1 MNPVDRVVFSLDW
14 ITITLFLSMILLTLG
29 KYLFQSRFM
38 NFMILP
44 FNDKYILLHNKKGQL
59 LNWFHILLTLFQLL
73 NLSLF
78 LFLIQKH
85 LLAAPLGDDQIAFF
99 WILGFL
105 TLFEL
110 AKLGVQ
116 YLKGFIF
123 ETSHLISELIFH
135 KISYLNFSSLI
146 MLIGNIVVIYILND
160 SKMVIYATILLVLA
174 INGIGV
180 IKLLKNYQKALIPH
194 VLYFILYLCTL
205 EIAPLV
211 LIGSYLKD

>member
-1 MNPVDRVVFSLDW
+1 MNPIDKVVFSIDW
-14 ITITLFLSMILLTLG
+14 ITILIFLSLVLLTLG
-29 KYLFQSRFM
+29 KYLYQSRFM

-73 NLSLF
+73 NLALF
-78 LFLIQKH
+78 LFLVQKH
-85 LLAAPLGDDQIAFF
+85 LLDNPLGDNLTAFF

-105 TLFEL
+105 IPFEL
-110 AKLGVQ
+110 SKMGLQ
-116 YLKGFIF
+116 YLKGFVF
-123 ETSHLISELIFH
+123 ETIQLISELIFH

-146 MLIGNIVVIYILND
+146 MLIGNIIIIYILRD

-180 IKLLKNYQKALIPH
+180 IKLLKNLQKALIPH